1 MTKDEAKRILDQHR
15 EGKIF
20 LPRTIRQA
28 LSVSENAGS
37 LDPYGLD
44 EGLER
49 AYMVESEA
57 IGE

>member
-1 MTKDEAKRILDQHR
+1 MTKNEAKRILDQHR

-28 LSVSENAGS
+28 LAVSEDAGS

-49 AYMVESEA
+49 EYMVESEA
-57 IGE
+57 VGE